1 MFHGTK
7 TTIPCTNPS
16 QDKKGRRSISETIPK
31 VGAPRL
37 LTNCVKVCLLQ
48 DRFHLLEI
56 LKRRKSFLKP
66 RRFFQILHI
75 FYPLTPSLSHHGERG
90 RVSVVVLGDGSPN
103 PPHQET
109 PLSMP
114 LEW

>member
-7 TTIPCTNPS
+7 TAIPRTYFP
-16 QDKKGRRSISETIPK
+16 QDQKGCRSTTETIPK
-31 VGAPRL
+31 VRATGL

-66 RRFFQILHI
+66 RRFSQILHI